1 MKDTQYY
8 DSLPWEIRIERDL
21 RHDGAVYYIA
31 RHPEFGEISGPVG
44 TSSSLEEALADLREA
59 RQCLIG
65 VLLACGDPIPEPGPV
80 KTAVA

>member
-1 MKDTQYY
+1 MKDAQYY

-65 VLLACGDPIPEPGPV
+65 VLFACGDPIPEPGPV

>member
-1 MKDTQYY
+1 MKDAQYY

-44 TSSSLEEALADLREA
+44 TSSSLEEALADLRAA